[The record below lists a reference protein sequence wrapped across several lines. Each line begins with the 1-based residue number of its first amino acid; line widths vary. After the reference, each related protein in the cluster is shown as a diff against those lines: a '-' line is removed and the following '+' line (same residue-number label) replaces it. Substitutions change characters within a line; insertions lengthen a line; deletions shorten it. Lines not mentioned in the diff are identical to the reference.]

1 MKDNGAKS
9 VPYKSKSKKLGKI
22 SIPRKINKDPSLE
35 SNDLSFECND
45 LSFECN
51 DPTLEIND
59 PTLEINDLALKK
71 NKTFGLSD
79 IRFEYEHE
87 EPANNILIVFIKL
100 CDLMKK
106 FGYERSNVKYYDD
119 GIFISIEPIDMYN
132 WFHEMNIDQKKDLI
146 NIGVGKEILNLFSF
160 ELDISDFQK
169 DVKIFNHR
177 MDMLVFNKDSLLKI
191 DFIIKYLK
199 IQKKIV
205 TLKYFK

>member
-1 MKDNGAKS
+1 MKDNGTKS
-9 VPYKSKSKKLGKI
+9 VPYKSKSKKLDKI
-22 SIPRKINKDPSLE
+22 SIPRKINKDPSLK
-35 SNDLSFECND
+35 SND
-45 LSFECN
+45 
-51 DPTLEIND
+51 PILEIND
-59 PTLEINDLALKK
+59 PTLK
-71 NKTFGLSD
+71 NKTFGLSN

-132 WFHEMNIDQKKDLI
+132 WFHEMNIDQKKDLM
-146 NIGVGKEILNLFSF
+146 NIGLGKEILNLFSF

-177 MDMLVFNKDSLLKI
+177 MDMLVFNKGSLLKI

-199 IQKKIV
+199 IQQEIV
-205 TLKYFK
+205 TIKYFK